1 MSIGVVALA
10 FVPLIGLIPASLR
23 AFRESMDTAVG
34 SQIAQKIINEAIQT
48 DFNALISESDG
59 TANQTFRAKNPD
71 VSETEK
77 RYWRYFDEQGNEL
90 PPKDARRAVYHAL
103 TRIAPK
109 TPLPGSGPPVPDLD
123 HLAQV
128 TVQVVTNP
136 GNAEVPVV
144 AQPEGTSARQGT
156 PLRNLVDPAGR
167 FPTYTAVALVPRNE

>member
-10 FVPLIGLIPASLR
+10 FVPLLGLIPASLR
-23 AFRESMDTAVG
+23 VFRESMDTAIG

-48 DFNALISESDG
+48 DFNTLISEGDG
-59 TANQTFRAKNPD
+59 TTNQTFRAKNPD
-71 VSETEK
+71 VSETEQ

-90 PPKDARRAVYHAL
+90 SPHDSPRAVYHVL

-109 TPLPGSGPPVPDLD
+109 APLPSVGPNQDLD
-123 HLAQV
+123 YLAQV

-136 GNAEVPVV
+136 GNAEIPIV